1 MKKVFTLSLLF
12 LITVFIAHA
21 QTKAQA
27 KIDSVK
33 LKASTAEQS
42 EKFKTNDTAYKKLIA
57 DKALDKFRNDSTDLK
72 LTSCSFEKDANAMV
86 LSDQALMVYSA
97 QIVME
102 RFKRIKIF
110 NDNGKGEANIRI
122 EYSNKFGEEKI
133 LAVVGE
139 TINYNNG
146 KVEYTK
152 LDSSLVYNVH
162 TDKQKD
168 AVVFTM
174 PNVRAGSVIQYFYM
188 WVRASYQNFPDWD
201 FQCNLPTR
209 YSEVNILLTP
219 QLAFTQL
226 TNTYQPF
233 KKDTS
238 SFNGY
243 GHTWAL
249 ENIPSVKSEPY
260 MRAEVDGLQRVSIII
275 KGVKGYFGMAQTW
288 ADSWETI
295 GKHICEDKDF
305 SKEYDQHIND
315 DDGLVKSAKS
325 LKTDDE
331 KIKFVFNQVK
341 SQMGWNQVPDWRSKD
356 GIKSAWKK
364 RSGDWGEINMILCN
378 LLKQT
383 GIKAYPM
390 LVSTRDNG
398 LIYHDFP
405 NSYQINKLVVYVP
418 VDSTKYYFLDAT
430 DKYNLYNEIPY
441 DLLNSNGL
449 YLDKDKQTY
458 ALVAIKKE
466 QPVRQVININA
477 EIQPDGTM
485 NGNAVVYD
493 YSYNKSGNI
502 ELNKTLDEKKYEEY
516 LTDNDNNLKITSL
529 KLEDANVDSLP
540 LKQNIEFKLDL
551 STNDEKYI
559 YLNPNLFT
567 SLRDNPFIS
576 EHRTTDIDF
585 GYKNIL
591 SVIGS
596 FKLPPGYTVDF
607 LPKNLTIVNDDKTIS
622 FMRLLQENDG
632 YITIHYIINYKKS
645 TYSKDDYPA
654 LYLYFKKMYEMLN
667 EQVVLKK
674 S

>member
-21 QTKAQA
+21 QTKAQV

-418 VDSTKYYFLDAT
+418 VDSTKYYVLDAT

-529 KLEDANVDSLP
+529 KLEDADVDSLP

-596 FKLPPGYTVDF
+596 FKLPPGYMVDF

-645 TYSKDDYPA
+645 TYSKDNYPA

>member
-21 QTKAQA
+21 QTKARA

-152 LDSSLVYNVH
+152 LDSNLVYNVH

-418 VDSTKYYFLDAT
+418 VDSTKYYVLDAT

-596 FKLPPGYTVDF
+596 FKLPPGYMVDF

-645 TYSKDDYPA
+645 TYSKDNYPA

>member
-21 QTKAQA
+21 QTKARA

-152 LDSSLVYNVH
+152 LDSNLVYNVH

-418 VDSTKYYFLDAT
+418 VDSTKYYVLDAT

-529 KLEDANVDSLP
+529 KLEDADVDSLP

-596 FKLPPGYTVDF
+596 FKLPPGYMVDF

-645 TYSKDDYPA
+645 TYSKDNYPA

>member
-21 QTKAQA
+21 QTKARA

-152 LDSSLVYNVH
+152 LDSNLVYNVH

-418 VDSTKYYFLDAT
+418 VDSTKYYVLDAT

-596 FKLPPGYTVDF
+596 FKLPPGYMVDF